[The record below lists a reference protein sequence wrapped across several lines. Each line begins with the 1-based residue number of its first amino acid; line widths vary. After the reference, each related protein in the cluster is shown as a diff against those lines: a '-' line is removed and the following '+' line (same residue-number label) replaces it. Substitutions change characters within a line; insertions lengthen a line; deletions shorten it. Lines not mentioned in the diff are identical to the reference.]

1 MVGSAMLAKA
11 AYIYVRGEYYDETIA
26 LETAVAEAYKAG
38 KLGKNAG
45 VCVCVCACVRVRVRV
60 CVCVAVKRPNSHTL

>member
-1 MVGSAMLAKA
+1 MLAKA
-11 AYIYVRGEYYDETIA
+11 AYIYVRGEYYDETVA

-45 VCVCVCACVRVRVRV
+45 VSVSVCVRA
-60 CVCVAVKRPNSHTL
+60 CVAVKRPNSHTL